1 MRTNHIKGLARLAIA
16 AAIGAAL
23 TACGG
28 GGGSSSN
35 ASTTSQPTT
44 TAASAMTGTVAIG
57 TALTGATVTVTDANG
72 KTVSAASGANGA
84 YSVSLTGL
92 SAPLLITAADPSG
105 VSGTLYSVVASA
117 NTTNGAPVTANVTP
131 LTTAVAALMTE
142 SGNPADLAGNASAIT
157 PSAVTAA
164 ETTLDTAIAPILSAN
179 SVPASFDPIGSAF
192 TPNQAGAD
200 AVIDSVAVTPSVSG
214 SGLQITSLA
223 NPDTAIQ
230 LNSSTSVATALAA
243 PSHAANYLAGLQASL
258 RACASDVQGGATDTS
273 DSNCTSAIDASYL
286 NNGVGTGVAG
296 FAKRH
301 TLFTKGTVLTGIRT
315 VAFVPAGTLAGI
327 NNPAALVYLLMT
339 DPDGTPDYGMDYV
352 QQLPNGQWDIIG
364 NQLQDSTSIAS
375 FIGRVQYTDSAD
387 ADNARYESG
396 LDIQIPS
403 SVKVNGTAT
412 GVGSA
417 VVTGPGLP
425 SSGLW
430 LQTAGNGTGAGYLEI
445 PTGSLT
451 APLTSVGNRVSDGM
465 STTYKW
471 AWAPL
476 SGSTTS
482 FSPNG
487 LPEYASSSQNVSTI
501 SNFGIYTVTLY
512 DTTGTEIR
520 SEQVQNVAR
529 NYAAAAGGTVAWQ
542 TLGNDVIANYLTPGG
557 FGTQS
562 APGTSATLDWT
573 TPTGSFYPNFW
584 ASINSL
590 GTAQNGVPTTTY
602 DATVW
607 GASTG
612 NTPSPLTFNTPFTD
626 VLTSTATAT
635 AEQAVQVQLGWAA
648 DGEKYLNTWQYGHP

>member
-1 MRTNHIKGLARLAIA
+1 MRTNHIKGFARLAIA

-28 GGGSSSN
+28 GGGSGSN
-35 ASTTSQPTT
+35 ASTTSQPTAA
-44 TAASAMTGTVAIG
+44 AASSMTGTVAIG
-57 TALTGATVTVTDANG
+57 TALTGATVTVTDAHG
-72 KTVSAASGANGA
+72 KTVSATSGTNGA

-105 VSGTLYSVVASA
+105 LSGTLYSVVASA
-117 NTTNGAPVTANVTP
+117 NTPNGAPVTANVTP

-142 SGNPADLAGNASAIT
+142 SGNPADLTGNASAIT
-157 PSAVTAA
+157 PSGVTAA
-164 ETTLDTAIAPILSAN
+164 ETTLDAAIAPILSAN

-230 LNSSTSVATALAA
+230 LNASTSVSTALAA

-258 RACASDVQGGATDTS
+258 SACATDVQGGAADTA

-375 FIGRVQYTDSAD
+375 FLGRVQYTDSAD
-387 ADNARYESG
+387 AGNARYESG
-396 LDIQIPS
+396 LEIQIPS

-425 SSGLW
+425 SGGLW

-445 PTGSLT
+445 PTGTLT
-451 APLTSVGNRVSDGM
+451 APLTSVGNRVSGGM
-465 STTYKW
+465 STAYKW

-512 DTTGTEIR
+512 DATGTEIR
-520 SEQVQNVAR
+520 SEQVQNIAR
-529 NYAAAAGGTVAWQ
+529 NYAAAAGGTVAWP

-557 FGTQS
+557 SGTQS

-612 NTPSPLTFNTPFTD
+612 NTPSPLAFNTPFTD
-626 VLTSTATAT
+626 VLTSTAIAT
-635 AEQAVQVQLGWAA
+635 AEQVVQVQLGWAT